1 MKKKKCYHTNLKSN
15 HMEIEI
21 SYKIKKNIKCAY
33 K

>member
-21 SYKIKKNIKCAY
+21 SYKIKKKHKMYI
-33 K
+33 